1 MKTKSRH
8 YEAIA
13 LRQVLVE
20 KEIAKKQNKKR
31 FNSPWCD
38 ESRKKSNQHKI
49 YKICKFPK
57 TDKSYYWFI
66 NQIFGKW

>member
-38 ESRKKSNQHKI
+38 ESRKKSNQHKSAHPPTCL
-49 YKICKFPK
+49 YLSAPLD
-57 TDKSYYWFI
+57 TAVI
-66 NQIFGKW
+66 N